1 MPRKQGTPEFE
12 AFVSALQERR
22 PEVVDGAMFGMP
34 VLKVNGKA
42 VAGGYDDG
50 MIFKLEGESHAHA
63 LSLSGS
69 HLFDPM
75 RNGRPMKQWVAI
87 PTTHQPEWDALADAA
102 IDAMIVATAG

>member
-12 AFVSALQERR
+12 AFVTALKARR

-50 MIFKLEGESHAHA
+50 MIFKLEGDAHAHA

-69 HLFDPM
+69 RLFDPM
-75 RNGRPMKQWVAI
+75 GKGRPMKQWVAV
-87 PTTHQPEWDALADAA
+87 PTAHQPEWDALADVA